1 MTSAS
6 DTPRTLWVAVSYG
19 SLDVRDHPI
28 GAGSHEVIV
37 VPVHPG
43 SPLFLYGEGADLWR
57 RLVGDGLDDAEL
69 SEHERDIAEEME
81 EMGIVARDPAH
92 AARVDEIRPPWLT
105 SPMHELVYALLS
117 SVAAAEGIDIVFI
130 KGPTLHAQG
139 LRDRAH
145 SGDVD
150 CWVPVADERRFA
162 IAMQRWGWTP
172 AFSAFTGTRV
182 LHSLTL
188 RASEWGSAVDV
199 HTWFPGMAME
209 PDDAFSLV
217 QVRSELREFA
227 GRPVRT
233 PIPALHAVVSAL
245 HDVRPLQ
252 GRGPGTEQLARA
264 AETLRRGGTAVMEL
278 AHEAHAGYA
287 LADPLRLAYPDA
299 EFDAEGAT
307 VPIDWAWRLQDTTLG
322 SYKEAIK
329 LIPLRD
335 RPRVIFRILWPTA
348 ESLRGGPTA
357 DGVASIGRTRFRR
370 AVQGWHLLRGRKRA
384 RR

>member
-1 MTSAS
+1 MNGVEQPPPS
-6 DTPRTLWVAVSYG
+6 WVAVSYG
-19 SLDVRDHPI
+19 ALDVRT
-28 GAGSHEVIV
+28 HEFGGHGRDLIV
-37 VPVHPG
+37 VPIHPG
-43 SPLFLYGEGADLWR
+43 PPLFLYGEGALLW
-57 RLVGDGLDDAEL
+57 LKFVGGGLHDAEL
-69 SEHERDIAEEME
+69 SERERDIAEEME
-81 EMGIVARDPAH
+81 EMSIVARDPAH
-92 AARVDEIRPPWLT
+92 PARVDEIRPPWLT

-209 PDDAFSLV
+209 PDDAFALV
-217 QVRSELREFA
+217 QDRSELREFA
-227 GRPVRT
+227 GRRVRT

-252 GRGPGTEQLARA
+252 GRGPGTEQLAKA
-264 AETLRRGGTAVMEL
+264 AETLRRGGASVMEL
-278 AHEAHAGYA
+278 AREANAGYA
-287 LADPLRLAYPDA
+287 LAEPLRLAYPDV
-299 EFDAEGAT
+299 EFDAEGAP
-307 VPIDWAWRLQDTTLG
+307 VPMDWGWRLQDTTLG

-357 DGVASIGRTRFRR
+357 DGVSSVGKTRFRR
-370 AVQGWHLLRGRKRA
+370 AVQGWRLLRGRKRA